1 MSLNDTISFH
11 SIEKE
16 MEKNILV
23 EKKAF
28 LRDSGYESVA
38 YKPSIL
44 DKLLH
49 THPVWLQLGLSDDKV
64 QDILQDQ
71 PPAVRTSYRA

>member
-1 MSLNDTISFH
+1 
-11 SIEKE
+11 
-16 MEKNILV
+16 MEKNVLL

-49 THPVWLQLGLSDDKV
+49 THSVWLQLSLADESVGDL
-64 QDILQDQ
+64 LQDQ
-71 PPAVRTSYRA
+71 PPAVRTTHLDLMKNV